1 MKLEDLKVGAIIMRA
16 DRKENP
22 LHSGEML
29 LVTRFINVKAKFEV
43 VCLHSKVTDRIG
55 ETEIILFDELPG
67 YKLITALCLQPLNDN
82 LFFKR
87 KPTEPQ
93 KDLYLRW
100 AFGKKTSLG
109 RVGDKTPYKL
119 ENGRNL
125 FVGDVVSIKNGYLEK
140 KGCLVVHV
148 ENDGY
153 YVMCIASGCNS
164 KTGEIKKFAVSLE
177 KSFSSI
183 KNGDTFST
191 AWLPNGI
198 EVVDFQPEEPEGN

>member
-1 MKLEDLKVGAIIMRA
+1 MKLEDLKVGAILMRA

-55 ETEIILFDELPG
+55 EIWFILFDELPA
-67 YKLITALCLQPLNDN
+67 YNLITALYLQPLNDN
-82 LFFKR
+82 LFLR
-87 KPTEPQ
+87 NKPAKPQ
-93 KDLYLRW
+93 KDLYIRW

-125 FVGDVVSIKNGYLEK
+125 FVGDVVSIKNDYLEK
-140 KGCLVVHV
+140 KDCLVVHD
-148 ENDGY
+148 EDDGY
-153 YVMCIASGCNS
+153 YVMGIASGCNS
-164 KTGEIKKFAVSLE
+164 KTGEIKNFAVSLE

-183 KNGDTFST
+183 KNGDTFAT
-191 AWLPNGI
+191 AWLPNAI
-198 EVVDFQPEEPEGN
+198 EVVDFQPEESEGN